1 MLEDK
6 HFKIIVPIYSHYEKQ
21 KNTKTGWTHNKPTLD
36 NGEKVEIDLQPY
48 YCHNCNRKLSTK
60 FN

>member
-1 MLEDK
+1 MLEDNC
-6 HFKIIVPIYSHYEKQ
+6 FEMIVHICYHCEKQ

-36 NGEKVEIDLQPY
+36 NGEKVEIDLQLY
-48 YCHNCNRKLSTK
+48 HCHDCNCKFSNK